1 MGDKLIIRHEPGANS
16 LRFAVQRVDA
26 NGARSAPA
34 VELTDPL
41 AQVLE
46 GTELRLGPEL
56 AWYLESYLDY
66 PFGPNQQRAER
77 VLEAL
82 GQWGRQAF
90 GLLFGAG
97 QAHGF
102 YHDATRNGYENLHLV
117 IASDDAHVLSWPW
130 EVLEDPQVGDLAQ
143 HCRIERQLDHL
154 ADPPPPHA
162 GLSHERV
169 HVLLVTARPY
179 RDDVAYR
186 SISRPLVEL
195 IHDADL
201 PAQVKVLRPPT
212 FEALRREL
220 QAHPGGYHIVHFDGH
235 GGFGQVSAGN
245 SARFAGPQGQL
256 VFEHDDGSAAPV
268 TAAQLSQLM
277 REHRIP
283 IVVLNACQSAMLTAA
298 AEDAFASVAT
308 ALLKA
313 GVRSV
318 VAMGYALYVSA
329 AKEFLPAFYQRLF
342 DSGSVAEA
350 TRAGRQKMLERPQR
364 QGGIVL
370 HDWLVPVLYQQDP
383 LALSFDAQAPR
394 AVRDA
399 AEIPEEARIGA
410 SHTPHGLIGRDSA
423 VLALE
428 RASRRPPA
436 GLLVHGL
443 GGVGKT
449 TLARGYIEWLAH
461 TQGLPH
467 RIIWQSLAEVRSF
480 DYLRNRLVEEL
491 FGTNAMALPDT
502 QKWPALTEAL
512 RKHPVLIV
520 WDNFESASGMA
531 DADGEAAEALPA
543 ADRQALKLFLEAL
556 RGSRTK
562 VLITSRSDEA
572 WLGMTACYRVALQGL
587 RGEERLALAQAI
599 LADQG
604 LRLDAKDQ
612 HTADL
617 IDALQGHPLMMRAI
631 LPKLGTTS
639 AAHLQRAFEQYVP
652 QADSTD
658 PVEQRL
664 YATLRYVEDGL
675 PTALRPLLVPI
686 GLHEGHVNADLL
698 AAMAEEAKQPFAV
711 ADTVRALELLE
722 VAGLVRG
729 IGNQVFELHPALA
742 RYLRARTA
750 QLLPAEQSEAW
761 QRAFVKVMAG
771 LADDYVPKELHEQ
784 RPLFHLFG
792 GSFERALA
800 LAEAAGELTFYAALM
815 QALAAYAQ
823 NRRNLPLAQQRFA
836 VFAAT
841 CERQGREDLVA
852 GAYHQLG
859 RVAGER
865 HDFAAAEG
873 WYRKSLEINER
884 LGDEHGAASTY
895 HQLGVVAQER
905 RDFAAAEDWYRK
917 SLEIKERLGDEHGA
931 ASTYHQLGMVAQERR
946 DFAAAED
953 WYRKSLEIEE
963 RLGNEHGAAITYHQ
977 LGRVAQERHDFAV
990 AEDWYRKSLEINER
1004 LDDEHGAAS
1013 SYGQLGIVAQKRRDF
1028 AVAED
1033 WYRKALEI
1041 FEHLGDEHGAAST
1054 YHQLGRVAQEQ
1065 RDFVAAEGWYR
1076 KSLEIKEHLGDEH
1089 GAAITYHQLGMVAQ
1103 ERRDFAA
1110 AEGWCRK
1117 ALEIFERLQDQH
1129 STDIARS
1136 QLQRVEA
1143 ERKPT

>member
-66 PFGPNQQRAER
+66 PFGPNQSRAER
-77 VLEAL
+77 VIKAL

-90 GLLFGAG
+90 DLLFGAG

-154 ADPPPPHA
+154 AEPPPPHE
-162 GLSHERV
+162 GLSRERV

-179 RDDVAYR
+179 QDDVAYR

-235 GGFGQVSAGN
+235 GGFGQVSVGN

-283 IVVLNACQSAMLTAA
+283 IVVLNACQSARLTDA

-329 AKEFLPAFYQRLF
+329 AKEFLPAFYRRLF
-342 DSGSVAEA
+342 ASGSVAEA
-350 TRAGRQKMLERPQR
+350 TRAGRQAMLAQPQR
-364 QGGIVL
+364 QGEIVL
-370 HDWLVPVLYQQDP
+370 NDWLVPVLYQQDP
-383 LALSFDAQAPR
+383 LPLGFNAQAPR

-399 AEIPEEARIGA
+399 AEIPEEARIDA
-410 SHTPHGLIGRDSA
+410 SHSPYGLIGRDSA

-461 TQGLPH
+461 TQGLPDK
-467 RIIWQSLAEVRSF
+467 IIWQSLAEVRSF

-491 FGTNAMALPDT
+491 FGTNAMAQPDT

-512 RKHPVLIV
+512 RKNPVLIV

-531 DADGEAAEALPA
+531 DAGGEAAEALPA

-599 LADQG
+599 LTDQG
-604 LRLDAKDQ
+604 LRFDAKDQ

-617 IDALQGHPLMMRAI
+617 IKALQGHPLMMRAI

-652 QADSTD
+652 QANSAD

-686 GLHEGHVNADLL
+686 GLHEGHADANLL
-698 AAMAEEAKQPFAV
+698 AFMAKQAKQPFVV
-711 ADTVRALELLE
+711 ADTVRALNLLE
-722 VAGLVRG
+722 VSGLVRG

-750 QLLPAEQSEAW
+750 QLVPAEQSEAW
-761 QRAFVKVMAG
+761 QRAFVEVMAS
-771 LADDYVPKELHEQ
+771 LADHYAPKELHEQ
-784 RPLFHLFG
+784 RTVFHLFG
-792 GSFERALA
+792 GSIERALA
-800 LAEAAGELTFYAALM
+800 LAETAGELVPYAALM
-815 QALAAYAQ
+815 QALAAYAL

-836 VFAAT
+836 ALAAT
-841 CERQGREDLVA
+841 DERRGREDLVA
-852 GAYHQLG
+852 SAYHQLG
-859 RVAGER
+859 MVAHER
-865 HDFAAAEG
+865 HDFATAEVWYRKSLEIKEHLGNEHGTAITYHQLGIVAEGRRDFAAAED

-884 LGDEHGAASTY
+884 LGNEHWVASTY

-905 RDFAAAEDWYRK
+905 RDFATAEDWYRKSLEILERLSDEHGAANTYGQLGSLAEGQRDFAAAEGWYRK

-931 ASTYHQLGMVAQERR
+931 AIIYHQFGRVAQDRR
-946 DFAAAED
+946 NFAAAED
-953 WYRKSLEIEE
+953 WYRRSIEITE

-977 LGRVAQERHDFAV
+977 LGRVAQER
-990 AEDWYRKSLEINER
+990 
-1004 LDDEHGAAS
+1004 
-1013 SYGQLGIVAQKRRDF
+1013 
-1028 AVAED
+1028 
-1033 WYRKALEI
+1033 
-1041 FEHLGDEHGAAST
+1041 
-1054 YHQLGRVAQEQ
+1054 
-1065 RDFVAAEGWYR
+1065 RDFVSAE
-1076 KSLEIKEHLGDEH
+1076 D
-1089 GAAITYHQLGMVAQ
+1089 
-1103 ERRDFAA
+1103 
-1110 AEGWCRK
+1110 WCRK

-1129 STDIARS
+1129 RADIALS
-1136 QLQRVEA
+1136 LLQLVEA

>member
-26 NGARSAPA
+26 NGVRSASE

-41 AQVLE
+41 ARVLE

-90 GLLFGAG
+90 GLLFGEG
-97 QAHGF
+97 QARDF
-102 YHDATRNGYENLHLV
+102 YRDATRDGHEQLHLI

-143 HCRIERQLDHL
+143 HCRIERQLDRL
-154 ADPPPPHA
+154 ADPPPLHA
-162 GLSHERV
+162 GLSRERV

-179 RDDVAYR
+179 QDDVAYR
-186 SISRPLVEL
+186 SISRPLVEM
-195 IHDADL
+195 IHGSDL

-212 FEALRREL
+212 FEALRSEL

-235 GGFGQVSAGN
+235 GGFGQVSVGN
-245 SARFAGPQGQL
+245 SACFAGPQGQL

-329 AKEFLPAFYQRLF
+329 AKEFLPAFYRRLF
-342 DSGSVAEA
+342 ASGSVAEA
-350 TRAGRQKMLERPQR
+350 TRAGRQAMLAQPQR
-364 QGGIVL
+364 HGEIML

-383 LALSFDAQAPR
+383 LPLGFNAQAPH

-399 AEIPEEARIGA
+399 AEIPEEARIDA
-410 SHTPHGLIGRDSA
+410 SHAPHGLIGRDSA

-461 TQGLPH
+461 TQGLPDK
-467 RIIWQSLAEVRSF
+467 IIWQSLAEVRSF

-502 QKWPALTEAL
+502 QKWPKLTEAL
-512 RKHPVLIV
+512 RKNPVLIV
-520 WDNFESASGMA
+520 WDNFESASGTA
-531 DADGEAAEALPA
+531 DAGGEAAEALPA

-572 WLGMTACYRVALQGL
+572 WLGTTACYRVALQGL

-599 LADQG
+599 LTDQG

-617 IDALQGHPLMMRAI
+617 IKALQGHPLMMRAI

-686 GLHEGHVNADLL
+686 GLHEGHADANLL
-698 AAMAEEAKQPFAV
+698 AAMAKQAKQPFAV
-711 ADTVRALELLE
+711 ADAVRALNLLE

-750 QLLPAEQSEAW
+750 QLVPAEQAEAW
-761 QRAFVKVMAG
+761 QRAFVEVMAV
-771 LADDYVPKELHEQ
+771 LANHYAPKELHEQ
-784 RPLFHLFG
+784 RTVFHLFG

-800 LAEAAGELTFYAALM
+800 LTEAADELVHYAALL
-815 QALAAYAQ
+815 QALAAYAL
-823 NRRNLPLAQQRFA
+823 NRRNLPLAQQH
-836 VFAAT
+836 FAAFAAV
-841 CERQGREDLVA
+841 CEQQGREDWTA
-852 GAYHQLG
+852 GAFHQLG
-859 RVAGER
+859 RVAEERRDFATAKDWYHKSLGIKERLGDAHRSASTYHQLGLVARERRDFAAAEDWYRKSLEIRKCLGDEHGVAGTYHQLGTVAEER

-873 WYRKSLEINER
+873 WYRKSLEIEER
-884 LGDEHGAASTY
+884 LGDAHGAANSY
-895 HQLGVVAQER
+895 GQLGNLACSM
-905 RDFAAAEDWYRK
+905 RDLAAAEHSYQK
-917 SLEIKERLGDEHGA
+917 A
-931 ASTYHQLGMVAQERR
+931 RR
-946 DFAAAED
+946 IF
-953 WYRKSLEIEE
+953 E
-963 RLGNEHGAAITYHQ
+963 RLGNAHGASNSYH
-977 LGRVAQERHDFAV
+977 
-990 AEDWYRKSLEINER
+990 
-1004 LDDEHGAAS
+1004 
-1013 SYGQLGIVAQKRRDF
+1013 QLGIVAQER
-1028 AVAED
+1028 
-1033 WYRKALEI
+1033 
-1041 FEHLGDEHGAAST
+1041 
-1054 YHQLGRVAQEQ
+1054 
-1065 RDFVAAEGWYR
+1065 RDFVAAEGWYH
-1076 KSLEIKEHLGDEH
+1076 KSLAIEERQGNAH
-1089 GAAITYHQLGMVAQ
+1089 GAALTYHQLGIVAQ

-1110 AEGWCRK
+1110 AEGWGRK
-1117 ALEIFERLQDQH
+1117 ALEIFERMEDQH
-1129 STDIARS
+1129 NADIARS
-1136 QLQRVEA
+1136 SLQRVEA